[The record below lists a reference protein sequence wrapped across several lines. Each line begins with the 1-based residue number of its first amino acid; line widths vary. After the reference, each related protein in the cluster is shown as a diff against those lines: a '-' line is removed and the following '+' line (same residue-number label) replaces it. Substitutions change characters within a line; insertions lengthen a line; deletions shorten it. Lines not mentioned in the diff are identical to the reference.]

1 MNPGRIAPPAGQDP
15 DAGILADLDLVEETC
30 AVGGFTF
37 DLIRPR
43 SAEALID
50 QREYDQD
57 ERLPY
62 WAEPWPSGRVLG
74 DEIALQP
81 LQDLRVIELGC
92 GLGLPALVAAAR
104 GAKVIATDWYPAA
117 LAVLRENVRRNLP
130 APIETIE
137 LDWLN
142 PPSWIAE
149 RERFDLVLGADILYE
164 LRYAGALTEIV
175 PRLVAPDGEALI
187 ADPRRAYAGEFV
199 EHMVDAGWAYEL
211 TERKVTGHVDDAGPI
226 VRLHRL
232 RPPQTP
238 A

>member
-15 DAGILADLDLVEETC
+15 DAGILTELDLVEETC

-74 DEIALQP
+74 DEIAMGP
-81 LQDLRVIELGC
+81 LQGLRVIELGC

-104 GAKVIATDWYPAA
+104 GAKVVATDWYPAA
-117 LAVLRENVRRNLP
+117 LAVLRENARRNLA
-130 APIETIE
+130 APIETLE

-142 PPSWIAE
+142 PPTWTDE
-149 RERFDLVLGADILYE
+149 VEPFDLVLGADVLYE
-164 LRYAGALTEIV
+164 LRYAGALTELV
-175 PRLVAPDGEALI
+175 PRLVAPGGEALI
-187 ADPRRAYAGEFV
+187 ADPRRAYAGDFV
-199 EHMVDAGWAYEL
+199 EHMVEAGWAYEL
-211 TERKVTGHVDDAGPI
+211 TERKVTIQVDEAGPI

-232 RPPQTP
+232 RPPQTGV
-238 A
+238 